1 MRVNEGE
8 NLGILTV
15 YLMMQPRM
23 KHKRTPA
30 LTVMFSSMIL
40 FNFLPMNLMKAYAIV
55 TNIKAMKN
63 QNAPQKGSLP
73 MHNTIFITSVATVPR
88 ELTG

>member
-23 KHKRTPA
+23 KQAMTPA

-40 FNFLPMNLMKAYAIV
+40 FNFLPMNLMKAYSI
-55 TNIKAMKN
+55 
-63 QNAPQKGSLP
+63 GYCY
-73 MHNTIFITSVATVPR
+73 
-88 ELTG
+88 EY

>member
-23 KHKRTPA
+23 KQAMTPA
-30 LTVMFSSMIL
+30 LTVMFSSIIL
-40 FNFLPMNLMKAYAIV
+40 FNFLPMNLMKA
-55 TNIKAMKN
+55 
-63 QNAPQKGSLP
+63 
-73 MHNTIFITSVATVPR
+73 
-88 ELTG
+88 

>member
-30 LTVMFSSMIL
+30 LTVIFSSIIL
-40 FNFLPMNLMKAYAIV
+40 FNFLPMNLMKA
-55 TNIKAMKN
+55 
-63 QNAPQKGSLP
+63 
-73 MHNTIFITSVATVPR
+73 
-88 ELTG
+88 